1 MKPNV
6 FRAFCDLAYE
16 QAGIKLGEE
25 KLALVSARVGKRLRA
40 LNLTSEVDYLEVLR
54 TDDGGE
60 LIEFL
65 DVISTNFTSFFREP
79 AHFDRLAQDLG
90 ARLAQGQKSFR
101 LWCAASSS
109 GEEPYTIALVLDQLF
124 AGHERSRPGGTAGQP
139 GSQRSGELAKASDQR
154 GGVDWKVLAT
164 DISTKVLG
172 MAKRGQYRAQ
182 QLKAVQRDALA
193 RSFVK
198 LRGDASGDDVIYEA
212 GHELKSHLTFARL
225 NLARPPFPMRGP
237 FDAVSRSRTEARP
250 LVGGTTPRRI
260 LINVLL
266 PAPLA
271 PTRPMMPDS
280 TLRSSISRAL
290 TWP

>member
-16 QAGIKLGEE
+16 QAGIRLGEE

-40 LNLTSEVDYLEVLR
+40 LNLTNEVDYLEVLR

-79 AHFDRLAQDLG
+79 AHFDRLAADLG
-90 ARLAQGQKSFR
+90 ARLEKGQKTFR

-109 GEEPYTIALVLDQLF
+109 GEEPYTIALVLEQLF
-124 AGHERSRPGGTAGQP
+124 S
-139 GSQRSGELAKASDQR
+139 GS
-154 GGVDWKVLAT
+154 GVDWKVLAT
-164 DISTKVLG
+164 DISTRVLG

-182 QLKAVQRDALA
+182 QLKAVPREALA
-193 RSFVK
+193 SSFVK
-198 LRGDASGDDVIYEA
+198 LRDGEHAASGDDVLYEA
-212 GHELKSHLTFARL
+212 GRELKSHLTFARL

-237 FDAVSRSRTEARP
+237 FDAVLCRNVMIYFDAPVRQALVSEMERLVRP
-250 LVGGTTPRRI
+250 GGLVFVGHAETLSGLDTGLQVVAPSVYRR
-260 LINVLL
+260 
-266 PAPLA
+266 PGP
-271 PTRPMMPDS
+271 S
-280 TLRSSISRAL
+280 
-290 TWP
+290 